1 MFSELKEDIK
11 REKRVIDKYISEFL
25 ERYSSNN
32 PELARYN
39 QALRYYFDAG
49 GKRIRPYLT
58 MKFCK
63 LFGGNPRLAFPIC
76 AAVEIIHQ
84 ATLIHDDI
92 EDQSK
97 YRRGVKTLH
106 AAFDIP
112 TAITS
117 GTHLIS
123 LAYLSL
129 TELEIPKEDV
139 TFFSSI
145 FSELI
150 LKMIEGQYL
159 DIENSGDLSLSEVDY
174 FETIRKK
181 TGELL
186 KIACIGGALISGKD
200 RIILQ
205 KAGEYGI
212 NLGMAFQIQ
221 DDVLDITG
229 KFIETGKSVGNDIK
243 EGKVNL
249 IVIHFLQ
256 QCSEKDKDKF
266 LNVFGNN
273 RVNYRNIK
281 EVIKLFK
288 KYDSIE
294 YAKRKAIEF
303 STKAKNVLSEFNSF
317 DNKSKDMLIKLADYV
332 VLREK

>member
-11 REKRVIDKYISEFL
+11 REKMVVDQYISEFL
-25 ERYSSNN
+25 RRYSNN
-32 PELARYN
+32 KPELARYN
-39 QALRYYFDAG
+39 KVLRYYFEAG

-63 LFGGNPRLAFPIC
+63 LFGGNPKLALPIC

-92 EDQSK
+92 EDQSE

-145 FSELI
+145 FSDLI

-159 DIENSGDLSLSEVDY
+159 DIENSGNLSLSEEDY
-174 FETIRKK
+174 FKTIRKK

-186 KIACIGGALISGKD
+186 KIACIGGALVSGRDKV
-200 RIILQ
+200 ILQ

-212 NLGMAFQIQ
+212 NLGIAFQIQ

-229 KFIETGKSVGNDIK
+229 RFIETGKSVGNDIR
-243 EGKVNL
+243 EGKINL

-256 QCSEKDKDKF
+256 HCSQKDKDKF
-266 LNVFGNN
+266 LNIFGNSKAKN
-273 RVNYRNIK
+273 REIK
-281 EVIKLFK
+281 EVINLFK
-288 KYDSIE
+288 KYKSID
-294 YAKRKAIEF
+294 YAKMKAIEF
-303 STKAKNVLSEFNSF
+303 STNAKNVLSELDSY
-317 DNKSKDMLIKLADYV
+317 DNKSKDMLIKLANYV